1 MADIHILGTNIING
15 YATIKPTDGFPS
27 GQIIHYASA
36 GRTLDNT
43 AWTGP
48 DIDDEFNY
56 VKIVDVNNL

>member
-1 MADIHILGTNIING
+1 MPDIHILGTNIING

-48 DIDDEFNY
+48 DIDADFSY
-56 VKIVDVNNL
+56 VKIVDVNNP